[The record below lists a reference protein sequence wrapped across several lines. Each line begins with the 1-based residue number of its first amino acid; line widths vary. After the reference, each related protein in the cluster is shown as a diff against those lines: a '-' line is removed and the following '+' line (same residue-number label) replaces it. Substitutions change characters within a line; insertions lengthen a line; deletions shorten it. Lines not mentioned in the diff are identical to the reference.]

1 MRRLL
6 ILLFSAGVMAG
17 LAGCTASDV
26 PDAVSINLSDLTSGP
41 TLVLLV
47 LTYLMDS
54 KGQFAAIAGTIKS
67 ILQKIGFFK
76 DLTPSQ
82 EATAKELADLIVDLM
97 GRLNGQPELQA
108 KVMPLLTEVSQRVA
122 QEAASVSQRR

>member
-1 MRRLL
+1 MRRFSFLL
-6 ILLFSAGVMAG
+6 TAG
-17 LAGCTASDV
+17 LCLVLSGCTASQV
-26 PDAVSINLSDLTSGP
+26 PDAVSINLSDLTSAP

-54 KGQFAAIAGTIKS
+54 KGQFAAVAKTIKAV
-67 ILQKIGFFK
+67 LQKIGFFK
-76 DLTPSQ
+76 DVTPSQ

>member
-1 MRRLL
+1 MRRFF
-6 ILLFSAGVMAG
+6 ILLFSAGVMCG

-26 PDAVSINLSDLTSGP
+26 PDAVSINISDLTSGP

-47 LTYLMDS
+47 LTYLARSD
-54 KGQFAAIAGTIKS
+54 KHFASIAGAIKAV
-67 ILQKIGFFK
+67 LQKIGFFK

-122 QEAASVSQRR
+122 QEAASATQRR